1 MILWLSG
8 PAGTGKTAIAG
19 SVADACQ
26 SQGWL
31 AASFFFSGFV
41 PTSPD
46 RRSHMCLMPTL
57 AYHLVQQSAIPE
69 LRDTILESIT
79 ENPSIFEKCLE
90 QQLEFLILGPLLQVG
105 EVGAGNDETWLK
117 IVIIYGVDE
126 CDADLQKSFET
137 TQERQPGNHFRSC
150 LSLRRPRVPIP
161 NHHRQP
167 SRAFHQALFRRP
179 SSTAS

>member
-1 MILWLSG
+1 MVTGFAGLDRHISRGAAHDSPERGPDAPKCAPETRKAVQEEILSWTGHGDRDVSPTMILWLSG
-8 PAGTGKTAIAG
+8 PAGAGKTAIAG
-19 SVADACQ
+19 LIADACQ

-79 ENPSIFEKCLE
+79 ENPSVFEKCLE
-90 QQLEFLILGPLLQVG
+90 QQLEFLILGLCATL
-105 EVGAGNDETWLK
+105 A
-117 IVIIYGVDE
+117 
-126 CDADLQKSFET
+126 
-137 TQERQPGNHFRSC
+137 R
-150 LSLRRPRVPIP
+150 
-161 NHHRQP
+161 
-167 SRAFHQALFRRP
+167 
-179 SSTAS
+179 